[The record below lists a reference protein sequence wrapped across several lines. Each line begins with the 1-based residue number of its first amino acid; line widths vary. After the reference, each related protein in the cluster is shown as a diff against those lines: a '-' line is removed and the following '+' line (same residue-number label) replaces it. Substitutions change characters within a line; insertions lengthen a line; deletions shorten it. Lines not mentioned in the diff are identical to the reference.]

1 MQKRLKSPP
10 IYAQILAKNQGRKE
24 DATAEFCIQV
34 ACWLTDLKKWAL
46 NTLHLG
52 DPQAAVEQLVKT
64 LDKIEYY
71 LPTSELKTKEEHS
84 YVRRT

>member
-10 IYAQILAKNQGRKE
+10 IYAQILAKNRGREE
-24 DATAEFCIQV
+24 DTTAEFCIQV

-52 DPQAAVEQLVKT
+52 RDPQAAVDQLVKT
-64 LDKIEYY
+64 LGEIEYY
-71 LPTSELKTKEEHS
+71 LPTSELKTKEEQLCP
-84 YVRRT
+84 